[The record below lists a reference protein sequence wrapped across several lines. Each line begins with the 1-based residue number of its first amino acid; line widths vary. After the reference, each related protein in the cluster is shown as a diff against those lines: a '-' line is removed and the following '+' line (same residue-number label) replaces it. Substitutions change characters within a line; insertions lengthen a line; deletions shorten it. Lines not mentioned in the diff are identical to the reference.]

1 MNIKLSDHFTYA
13 RLLRFTLPSIGMMLF
28 TSVYG
33 VVDGFFVSNTAGA
46 TAFAAINLIMP
57 FLMIFGAV
65 GFMVGAGGSALVAMT
80 LGQGERERADRI
92 FSLLIVLLIGVGAV
106 FTVLGFA
113 FVRPVALLL
122 GATEEML
129 PHCTAYGRII
139 MLTLVPFMLQNVF
152 QSFLVTAE
160 RPHFGLVITVA
171 AGVTNMALD
180 ALFLGLFRWGVVGAA
195 AATGISQCIGGLIP
209 LAYFLSGRNRSLLRL
224 IRPAWDGK
232 AVLKACTNGASEF
245 MTNISFSFVNML
257 YNFRLMRMTGE
268 PGVAAFG
275 VIMYAGFIFVSVF
288 LGYAFGSAPLVG
300 YHYGAKNTDELKNLL
315 RRSMILVGISALVLT
330 AAAEALAG
338 PLAGVFVGYDEA
350 LRALTRRSFMLYSF
364 SLLPAGFSIYG
375 SSFFTA
381 LNNGRVSALISFG
394 RTLVF
399 QVISVLVLPALLGVD
414 GIWLANVLAEGLAL
428 LLTLGC
434 LAACRRYYRYY

>member
-315 RRSMILVGISALVLT
+315 RRSMILVGIGALVLT